1 MSLCKYT
8 FLLIILT
15 KTQNLIGG
23 QVVHFCLTTY
33 NILTHTLPIATADTL
48 EITNT
53 AITIL
58 KELYR
63 PDIQYKK
70 SRVILGDIS
79 FNKVV
84 TQYLFD
90 PIPNRPERHHL
101 MQLIDKINQRYGT
114 KNILL
119 GVEGVENQKWTTKCE
134 QRTPNYLTDINEIM
148 TIKI

>member
-23 QVVHFCLTTY
+23 QVVHFYLTTY

-63 PDIQYKK
+63 PGIQYKK
-70 SRVILGDIS
+70 SGVILGDIS
-79 FNKVV
+79 SNKVV

-114 KNILL
+114 KTILL
-119 GVEGVENQKWTTKCE
+119 GGRRCGKPKVDNQ
-134 QRTPNYLTDINEIM
+134 M
-148 TIKI
+148 

>member
-1 MSLCKYT
+1 M
-8 FLLIILT
+8 
-15 KTQNLIGG
+15 
-23 QVVHFCLTTY
+23 HFYLTTY

-63 PDIQYKK
+63 PGIQYKK
-70 SRVILGDIS
+70 SGVILGDIS
-79 FNKVV
+79 SNKVV
-84 TQYLFD
+84 TQYLFA
-90 PIPNRPERHHL
+90 PIPNRPEWHHL

-114 KNILL
+114 KTILL

-134 QRTPNYLTDINEIM
+134 QPNVNNELQI
-148 TIKI
+148 IL

>member
-1 MSLCKYT
+1 M
-8 FLLIILT
+8 
-15 KTQNLIGG
+15 
-23 QVVHFCLTTY
+23 HFCLTTY

-63 PDIQYKK
+63 PGIQYKK
-70 SRVILGDIS
+70 SGVILGDIS
-79 FNKVV
+79 SNKVV

-114 KNILL
+114 KTILL

-134 QRTPNYLTDINEIM
+134 QPNVNNQM
-148 TIKI
+148 

>member
-1 MSLCKYT
+1 M
-8 FLLIILT
+8 
-15 KTQNLIGG
+15 
-23 QVVHFCLTTY
+23 
-33 NILTHTLPIATADTL
+33 PIATADTL

-63 PDIQYKK
+63 PGIQYKK
-70 SRVILGDIS
+70 SGVILGDIS
-79 FNKVV
+79 SNKVV

-114 KNILL
+114 KTILL